1 MQIIQISTYGFDRRY
16 PSRPEFVLARTL
28 AAQGHTVHAI
38 EYWHDRTQPQ
48 VEVYAPGL
56 TIYRCRTFGFVS
68 YDLLRFARQIPKP
81 DIIHVHHLRHLL
93 AYQAQILWRG
103 TVPMVLT
110 PHGILHDGDLV
121 VNREQPLDNPLTP
134 ENLFMDEAA
143 LWSALRAGKHPRRT
157 FRNYFIH
164 APLLRYDGV
173 FALSNHEKSIIGTL
187 GVPLERITVIP
198 NSIVLSQ
205 YQTPPPRVRA
215 STPTLLFIGQL
226 VPRKGWDILVDAL
239 PKVVATQPD
248 ITVIMVTHNTSQ
260 LAALEARATALGVRA
275 HIDIRTRVDEAHKVT
290 LLESAHMLVAPSRY
304 EGFGIPPI
312 EAMAAGCAVI
322 TTDCAAGN
330 EIVTHMETGLLTRY
344 NDPSDLADAV
354 LRLLRDDRLRDALV
368 ERGKTYVHATYDP
381 DIVAH
386 RSLGA
391 YQSHITRVNQSPV
404 L

>member
-1 MQIIQISTYGFDRRY
+1 
-16 PSRPEFVLARTL
+16 
-28 AAQGHTVHAI
+28 
-38 EYWHDRTQPQ
+38 
-48 VEVYAPGL
+48 
-56 TIYRCRTFGFVS
+56 
-68 YDLLRFARQIPKP
+68 
-81 DIIHVHHLRHLL
+81 
-93 AYQAQILWRG
+93 
-103 TVPMVLT
+103 MVLT

-134 ENLFMDEAA
+134 EKLFMDEAA
-143 LWSALRAGKHPRRT
+143 LWNALRAGKHPRRT

-187 GVPLERITVIP
+187 AVPLERITVIP

-239 PKVVATQPD
+239 PKIVATQPD
-248 ITVIMVTHNTSQ
+248 VTVIMVTHNTSQ

-275 HIDIRTRVDEAHKVT
+275 HIDIRTRVDEAHKVA
-290 LLESAHMLVAPSRY
+290 LLELAHMLVAPSRY

-312 EAMAAGCAVI
+312 EAMAAGCAVV

-386 RSLGA
+386 RTLGA

>member
-68 YDLLRFARQIPKP
+68 YDLWRFARQIPKP

-93 AYQAQILWRG
+93 AYQAQLLWRG
-103 TVPMVLT
+103 RVPMVLT

-134 ENLFMDEAA
+134 EKLFMDEAA

-164 APLLRYDGV
+164 APLLRYDGI

-187 GVPLERITVIP
+187 GVALERITVIP

-205 YQTPPPRVRA
+205 YQTPPPRDRA
-215 STPTLLFIGQL
+215 STPTMLFIGQL

-239 PKVVATQPD
+239 PKIVATQPD

-275 HIDIRTRVDEAHKVT
+275 HIDIRTRVDEAHKVA
-290 LLESAHMLVAPSRY
+290 LLESAHILVAPSRY

-368 ERGKTYVHATYDP
+368 ERGKMYVHATYDP

-386 RSLGA
+386 RTLGA